1 MNKGVAPPQPTTEVG
16 QIRFLIGD
24 TTYTELDPPQTGF
37 GSYVICSD
45 DQIVAALEKSEGS
58 ENRAAGYIYAMLAGQ
73 AAIAAKSVADYD
85 LKLDTTKRAAD
96 LRAIAKM
103 WFDQADEEDALDG
116 SGDVFEFTAVG
127 SRDHR
132 NRPEA
137 MLGRL
142 YGYLR

>member
-1 MNKGVAPPQPTTEVG
+1 MKKGVAPLNPSTEVG
-16 QIRFLIGD
+16 QFRLMVGD
-24 TTYTELDPPQTGF
+24 TEFTELDPPVEGF
-37 GSYVICSD
+37 GDYTLFSD
-45 DQIVAALEKSEGS
+45 DEILAALIRADEN
-58 ENRAAGYIYAMLAGQ
+58 ENRAAGYLYASLASQ
-73 AAIAAKSVADYD
+73 AAIQSKSVKDYD
-85 LKLDTTKRAAD
+85 LQIDLTKRSGD